1 MNYIIGTLTILILVT
16 LLPFLYFL
24 YMVEYCRQ
32 QRWSPRQTTVPSYR
46 EAYIMATKNWISI
59 KSTWLG
65 HSFDKHDKNQLSN
78 ATEEILAQSEFINKR
93 ICFNIV
99 ARLRDYQRITPE
111 FAPDHILLYAMAHLL
126 ENELHYYTAHQYN
139 HYIALFINRDGFID
153 DDLPGYV
160 LESISDKEVSSRIK
174 SIVRQTIQEFYSEGY
189 NYENIVVTI
198 IQHLARTITPKE
210 E

>member
-1 MNYIIGTLTILILVT
+1 MNYTIGALVILALFT

-24 YMVEYCRQ
+24 HMVEYCRQ
-32 QRWSPRQTTVPSYR
+32 QRCSPEQTTLPSYR
-46 EAYIMATKNWISI
+46 EAYILATKNWMSV

-65 HSFDKHDKNQLSN
+65 HSFNKHDKNRSLN
-78 ATEEILAQSEFINKR
+78 VADDIHKQSEFINKR

-99 ARLRDYQRITPE
+99 GRLRDYQRSVPE

-139 HYIALFINRDGFID
+139 HYIALFINRERYID

-174 SIVRQTIQEFYSEGY
+174 SIVRQTIQESYIEGY
-189 NYENIVVTI
+189 SYENTIVMV
-198 IQHLARTITPKE
+198 IQHLAKTIRPKE